1 MKQFRRARDIA
12 KMTLCGLDGQVGT
25 IQELHFDD
33 QTWTV
38 RHLVVRTGGWLM
50 GREVLIAPVAI
61 GEIDDASMR
70 INLQKE
76 QIEHAPSIESTK
88 LISRQYEEAYYM
100 HFLWP
105 LYWQPDT
112 TLWGSPLFYP
122 DASTMSLDEPL
133 LSDPSEQLHLSSSEA
148 VTGYGIRAQ
157 DGEIGHLE
165 DLVIDDEDWIIRYLE
180 VDTRKWLPGKKVLVQ
195 TGRIQQIDWHSRSV
209 TMSLTRDA
217 LESAPAYDPSK
228 LITPDYELQ
237 LFKHYGKGCDV
248 VTNAES
254 RC

>member
-1 MKQFRRARDIA
+1 MKQLRRVRDIA
-12 KMTLCGLDGQVGT
+12 KMTLYGIDGQVGT

-50 GREVLIAPVAI
+50 GRDVLIAPVAI
-61 GEIDDASMR
+61 GDIDDADASMR

-76 QIEHAPSIESTK
+76 QIEHAPSNENAK
-88 LISRQYEEAYYM
+88 LISRRYEEAYYK
-100 HFLWP
+100 HFRWSP
-105 LYWQPDT
+105 YWQPDS
-112 TLWGSPLFYP
+112 TLWGGPIFSP

-133 LSDPSEQLHLSSSEA
+133 LSDLPEQHLSSSEA

-165 DLVIDDEDWIIRYLE
+165 DLIIDDEDWIIRYVE

-209 TMSLTRDA
+209 TMSLTRNA
-217 LESAPAYDPSK
+217 IESAPAYDPSL
-228 LITPDYELQ
+228 LITPDYEVAL
-237 LFKHYGKGCDV
+237 LKHYGKD
-248 VTNAES
+248 AA
-254 RC
+254 